1 MGMFWAG
8 WKSKLPNS
16 NHLTEYCKNSTFQAV
31 ARSWPPLAVVSE
43 NPKPKIENGLF
54 FLFLLWSLFFCSRSR
69 RGTGFALFLFLRDH
83 FRSCGCGF
91 CFLWCSLFLLPSI
104 QNFECP
110 QIVLFFF

>member
-8 WKSKLPNS
+8 WNSKLPNS

-83 FRSCGCGF
+83 FRCR
-91 CFLWCSLFLLPSI
+91 CFVFFFLLFS
-104 QNFECP
+104 
-110 QIVLFFF
+110 FFLQH